1 MKIFGTDGI
10 RSLAGEYPLNIEF
23 LMQLV
28 PALIKTFPNISKIL
42 LARDTRLSGPMISYC
57 LAGIFSNYG
66 IDILDAGVMPTPSLP
81 SLIKSTNSSLGIMIS
96 ASHNPF
102 EDNGIKIFNQNGFK
116 LTIEQETIIESHLLD
131 STVLKRSTHKNI
143 GNIFQQNLEEQYIS
157 FIDNQFK
164 NMDLSKFRIT
174 VDSANGA
181 MSQIASK
188 VLKKF
193 GATVYEI
200 SNTPNGTNIN
210 DKCGVMHPENIS
222 NFTKKQKADLGLAFD
237 GDGDRLA
244 ICDENGEIINGDHLI
259 GFLASKSEYINSV
272 AITIMSNL
280 GLENFLKKLG
290 KAVIRTPV
298 GDKFI
303 ASKIVNNEAQF
314 GGEPSGHI
322 ILGKYS
328 NTGDGLIA
336 ALETL
341 NCLLKV
347 QQPISKS
354 IRQFKLLPFVQK
366 NIKVN
371 DKNIADSIE
380 IKNLVNKYLTP
391 NIRIVLRK
399 SGTEN
404 LIRILVE
411 GENYSEISNILEKL
425 ENELFDINNRILSDK
440 ING

>member
-81 SLIKSTNSSLGIMIS
+81 PLIKSTNSSLGIMIS

-290 KAVIRTPV
+290 KTVIRTPV

-303 ASKIVNNEAQF
+303 ANKIINNEAQF

-341 NCLLKV
+341 NCLLKI